1 MPAPA
6 VVCQES
12 NRISTRGTLYRF
24 AHAKVAPMR
33 TPIPAAARSELAP
46 TGTLR
51 VGLNQGNFLVVTK
64 DPASGE
70 FRGIAVDLA
79 RELGR
84 RTDLP
89 IEFIAY
95 ASAGRMAEAVKTGAW
110 DVAFLG
116 AEPERRNEILFTPAY
131 LEIEATYL
139 VPAGSPIRAIAE
151 VDRDAVRIAVA
162 SKSAYDLF
170 LSRTLQR
177 ARLVRA
183 EGIDASFKL
192 FVADKLE
199 ALAGLRPRLVTDAQ
213 ALPGSRILE
222 GRFTAIQ
229 QAIGTP
235 RGRDAGAT
243 YLRDFIEDVKASGL
257 VAQAMEKHG
266 VRGVSVAPGAPVR

>member
-1 MPAPA
+1 MRL
-6 VVCQES
+6 
-12 NRISTRGTLYRF
+12 RIPT
-24 AHAKVAPMR
+24 
-33 TPIPAAARSELAP
+33 AARSNLAP
-46 TGTLR
+46 TGKLR
-51 VGLNQGNFLVVTK
+51 VGINQGNFLVVTK

-70 FRGIAVDLA
+70 LRGIAVDLA

-84 RTDLP
+84 RANFP
-89 IEFIAY
+89 VEFIGY
-95 ASAGRMAEAVKTGAW
+95 ASAGKMAEAVKTGAW

-116 AEPERRNEILFTPAY
+116 AEPERRNEISFTPAY

-139 VPAGSPIRAIAE
+139 VPAGSPILAIPE
-151 VDRDAVRIAVA
+151 VDRDGVRIAVA
-162 SKSAYDLF
+162 AKSAYDLF

-177 ARLVRA
+177 ARLMRA
-183 EGIDASFKL
+183 EGIDASFNL

-199 ALAGLRPRLVTDAQ
+199 ALAGLKPRLVTDAQ
-213 ALPGSRILE
+213 VLPGSRILE

-266 VRGVSVAPGAPVR
+266 VRGVSVAPSAPVR

>member
-1 MPAPA
+1 MRP
-6 VVCQES
+6 
-12 NRISTRGTLYRF
+12 RISTAT
-24 AHAKVAPMR
+24 
-33 TPIPAAARSELAP
+33 RSDLAP

-51 VGLNQGNFLVVTK
+51 VGINQGNFLVVTK

-70 FRGIAVDLA
+70 LRGIAVDLA
-79 RELGR
+79 QELGR
-84 RTDLP
+84 RAGLP
-89 IEFIAY
+89 VEFIAY
-95 ASAGRMAEAVKTGAW
+95 ASAGKMAEAATTGAW

-116 AEPERRNEILFTPAY
+116 AEPERRNEISFTPSY

-162 SKSAYDLF
+162 AKSAYDLF

-177 ARLVRA
+177 ARLMRA

-192 FVADKLE
+192 FIADKLE
-199 ALAGLRPRLVTDAQ
+199 ALAGLKPRLVADAQ
-213 ALPGSRILE
+213 LLPGSRILE

-243 YLRDFIEDVKASGL
+243 YLRGFIEDVKASGF
-257 VAQAMEKHG
+257 VAQAMERHG

>member
-1 MPAPA
+1 MR
-6 VVCQES
+6 S
-12 NRISTRGTLYRF
+12 RI
-24 AHAKVAPMR
+24 
-33 TPIPAAARSELAP
+33 PIAARSDLGP
-46 TGTLR
+46 TGALR
-51 VGLNQGNFLVVTK
+51 VGINQGNFLVVTK

-266 VRGVSVAPGAPVR
+266 VRGVSVAPGAPAR